1 MRERSLLERL
11 RDPRADAGR
20 QATDDLEALE
30 ASILAHLR
38 RMLNSRQGHALV
50 ALDYGMPDLSEALRT
65 FPSSISMVEQAV
77 RASIERYEP
86 RLRDVSVRFVDTEE
100 DILTLSFEI
109 RGRLARDR
117 NLGLQ
122 VTTRIGADGGIE
134 LMG

>member
-11 RDPRADAGR
+11 RDPKADEGRRAS
-20 QATDDLEALE
+20 DDLDALE

-65 FPSSISMVEQAV
+65 YPSSLSTVEQAV
-77 RASIERYEP
+77 RASIEKYEP
-86 RLRDVSVRFVDTEE
+86 RLRDVSVRFVDSDE

-117 NLGLQ
+117 QLGLQ
-122 VTTRIGADGGIE
+122 VTTRIGPDGGIE
-134 LMG
+134 LVG

>member
-11 RDPRADAGR
+11 RDPKADEGRRAS
-20 QATDDLEALE
+20 DDLDALE

-65 FPSSISMVEQAV
+65 YPSSLSTVEQAV

-86 RLRDVSVRFVDTEE
+86 RLCDVSVRFVDSEE

-117 NLGLQ
+117 KLGLQ
-122 VTTRIGADGGIE
+122 VTTRIGPDGGIE
-134 LMG
+134 LVG

>member
-11 RDPRADAGR
+11 RDPKADEGRRAS
-20 QATDDLEALE
+20 DDLDALE

-65 FPSSISMVEQAV
+65 YPSSLSTVEQAV
-77 RASIERYEP
+77 RASIEKYEP
-86 RLRDVSVRFVDTEE
+86 RLRDVSVRFVDSEE

-117 NLGLQ
+117 KLGLQ
-122 VTTRIGADGGIE
+122 VTTRIGPDGGIE
-134 LMG
+134 LVG